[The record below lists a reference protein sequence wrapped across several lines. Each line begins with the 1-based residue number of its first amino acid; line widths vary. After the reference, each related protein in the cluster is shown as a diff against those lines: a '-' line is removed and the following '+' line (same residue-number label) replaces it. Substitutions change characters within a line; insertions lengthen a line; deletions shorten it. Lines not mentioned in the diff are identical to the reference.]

1 MRNICILFLF
11 VKRLKFGQ
19 FWLGQAKKDNGNS
32 GSFWASFC
40 GVSHLDDCGCSLAIN
55 SLLAE
60 NGYLTNNSSAKEA
73 FLLQNL
79 YYRMPIS

>member
-1 MRNICILFLF
+1 MERLPAL
-11 VKRLKFGQ
+11 KRLKFGQ

-40 GVSHLDDCGCSLAIN
+40 CGCSLAIN

-60 NGYLTNNSSAKEA
+60 NSYLTNNSSAKEA